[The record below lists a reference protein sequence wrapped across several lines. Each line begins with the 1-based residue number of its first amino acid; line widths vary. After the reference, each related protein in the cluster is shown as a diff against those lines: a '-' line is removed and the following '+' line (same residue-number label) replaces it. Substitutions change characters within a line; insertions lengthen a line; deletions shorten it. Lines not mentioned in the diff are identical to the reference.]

1 MIWEY
6 LLFNDSKVDRKT
18 LNVVNTSVKK
28 VLETKTLKKVFREK
42 NIKNF
47 SFAIVLV
54 EKTVARKLNKFWRDK
69 NKIPDILSFPV
80 LEIDKKQKIL
90 GDIFLTTDKII
101 KDSKGDI
108 KLTFQKLIAHGLLH
122 LMGFDHIKDSDYA
135 TMDEIENKIFQE
147 LIKN

>member
-6 LLFNDSKVDRKT
+6 LLFNDSKANRKT
-18 LNVVNTSVKK
+18 LNVVKEAVKK
-28 VLETKTLKKVFREK
+28 VLATKTLKKVFREK

-54 EKTVARKLNKFWRDK
+54 EKTVAKKLNKFWRDK

-80 LEIDKKQKIL
+80 LETDQKQKIL

-122 LMGFDHIKDSDYA
+122 LVGFDHIKDNDYV
-135 TMDEIENKIFQE
+135 TMDEIENKIIQE